1 MKEWLV
7 SAGLA
12 LAALLLFWAL
22 LFPKVGGS
30 GETPS
35 LPISTDRGGAG
46 YLALDRWLLAE
57 KVPVVHWHHRYS
69 AQMNPAVA
77 AATPAA
83 GTERRPTPAAAPGPA
98 GGDVLITTMPHRA
111 PVRRAEQEALAEWV
125 GRGNTL
131 LVMAALDDTPKWS
144 ALAYSSDL
152 HQQVERLA
160 RLKFTVVEPKK
171 SDDPDK
177 VSGFLDAALAEPV
190 VALEPI
196 TTVLGPHPFF
206 TGVES
211 VSARSDLPASRW
223 QATSTTGAPVLEL
236 ARRRD
241 TGDAAVWLTTLGK
254 GRVMVSGFATPLSNE
269 RIGVAGNARWLGNI
283 LAQTLGP
290 QGRVILDDAHQG
302 VVDYYDPQAFFAD
315 PRLHHAL
322 WWIVLVW
329 FAFVVG
335 TPHLRQAPA
344 ARAPIDDAAMLR
356 MTARFYAGAIA
367 APTAGVRLIEHF
379 FNSIRRR
386 RSLREDGRP
395 VWEWLEAQA
404 RIPRAQLDELK
415 AVHARASAG
424 RSIDLVRLQTLLSNL
439 SGHLA

>member
-22 LFPKVGGS
+22 MFPKVGGS
-30 GETPS
+30 GDSPS
-35 LPISTDRGGAG
+35 RPISTERGGAG

-57 KVPVVHWHHRYS
+57 KVAVVHWHSRYS
-69 AQMNPAVA
+69 SQMRPAVVA
-77 AATPAA
+77 KV
-83 GTERRPTPAAAPGPA
+83 PAAAAAPAPAPAPA

-111 PVRRAEQEALAEWV
+111 PVRRAEQEALADWV
-125 GRGNTL
+125 ARGNTL
-131 LVMAALDDTPKWS
+131 LVMAALDDTPQWS

-152 HQQVERLA
+152 NQQVERLT
-160 RLKFTVVEPKK
+160 RLKFTVVEPTQ
-171 SDDPDK
+171 SDDAHK
-177 VSGFLDAALAEPV
+177 VIQFVDAALAEPI

-196 TTVLGPHPFF
+196 ETALGPHPLFA
-206 TGVES
+206 GVES

-223 QATSTTGAPVLEL
+223 QATSTGVAAVLEL

-241 TGDAAVWLTTLGK
+241 TGDAAVWLTTIGK
-254 GRVMVSGFATPLSNE
+254 GSVIVSGFATPFSNE

-283 LAQTLGP
+283 LTQSLGP
-290 QGRVILDDAHQG
+290 HGRVILDDAHQG
-302 VVDYYDPQAFFAD
+302 VVDYYDPQAFFGD

-329 FAFVVG
+329 FAYVLG
-335 TPHLRQAPA
+335 APHLRQAPA
-344 ARAPIDDAAMLR
+344 GRAPIDDAAMLR
-356 MTARFYAGAIA
+356 MTARFYAGAIT
-367 APTAGVRLIEHF
+367 APTAGARLIEHF
-379 FNSIRRR
+379 FNSVRRR
-386 RSLREDGRP
+386 RSLREDGNP

-404 RIPRAQLDELK
+404 RIPREQLDELK
-415 AVHARASAG
+415 TAYARASAG
-424 RSIDLVRLQTLLSNL
+424 RSINLIRLQTLLSNL